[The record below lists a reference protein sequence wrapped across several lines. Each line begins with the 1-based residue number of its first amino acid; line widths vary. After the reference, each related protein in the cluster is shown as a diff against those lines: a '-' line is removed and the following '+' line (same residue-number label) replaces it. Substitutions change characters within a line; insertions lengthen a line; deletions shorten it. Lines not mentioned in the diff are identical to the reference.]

1 MTRKYTLLFV
11 FTSIFLFTV
20 SSGIFGEQG
29 YLRNSGL
36 KKQLEQQLHEEELL
50 RLQVLSL
57 ERRKESVNSVDE
69 LRDVALRLGYNQDG
83 NQVFYFSEDQS
94 TASATNELPLA
105 NSSPIQ
111 VYQGISTLYLAFFSL
126 IGAVFVVLIAMLT
139 HHLRIRKFR
148 KDGDERGGYY
158 DF

>member
-1 MTRKYTLLFV
+1 M
-11 FTSIFLFTV
+11 
-20 SSGIFGEQG
+20 
-29 YLRNSGL
+29 GL

-83 NQVFYFSEDQS
+83 NQVFYFSEGQ
-94 TASATNELPLA
+94 TTGPTMNEP
-105 NSSPIQ
+105 SRSDSDGIQ
-111 VYQGISTLYLAFFSL
+111 VYQGIPTLILAGISL
-126 IGAVFVVLIAMLT
+126 IGAVFVVLLAMLT

-158 DF
+158 EF

>member
-94 TASATNELPLA
+94 DASATNELPLA